1 VNTALEGFRL
11 GLVDTVMLGVLLL
24 SLIVGVWR
32 GLVFEMLSLAGWVV
46 AWIAAQWFAPSV
58 APHIPVGEPAS
69 SLNLGASYA
78 ILFVAVLI
86 VWAILARLVRML
98 IRATPL
104 SGIDRLL
111 GAGFGLLRGL
121 VLLVAIATVVSLTPL
136 AKSPAWQQ
144 SQGAAWLQAMLRGL
158 KPALP
163 PDIARHLP
171 A

>member
-1 VNTALEGFRL
+1 MNTALEGFRL
-11 GLVDTVMLGVLLL
+11 GVVDAAMLGILVV
-24 SLIVGVWR
+24 SMIVGIWR

-46 AWIAAQWFAPSV
+46 AWIAAQWFAPV
-58 APHIPVGEPAS
+58 AAPHIPVGEAGS
-69 SLNLGASYA
+69 SMNLGASYA

-86 VWAILARLVRML
+86 VWAILARLIRML

-111 GAGFGLLRGL
+111 GAGFGVLRGL
-121 VLLVAIATVVSLTPL
+121 VLLVALATVVSLTPL
-136 AKSPAWQQ
+136 AKGPAWQQ
-144 SQGAAWLQAMLRGL
+144 SHGAAWLQAMLRGL

-163 PDIARHLP
+163 ADIARHLP